1 MVGGSTAISS
11 LTDVC
16 ISGRYWQGPGV
27 SEMPFYTSLV
37 RKIFI
42 YPVDVSRVVCK
53 SEGCGQFSWV
63 DLGETGGL
71 LS

>member
-1 MVGGSTAISS
+1 MGAQQFLLLLI
-11 LTDVC
+11 DVC

-37 RKIFI
+37 RKICI